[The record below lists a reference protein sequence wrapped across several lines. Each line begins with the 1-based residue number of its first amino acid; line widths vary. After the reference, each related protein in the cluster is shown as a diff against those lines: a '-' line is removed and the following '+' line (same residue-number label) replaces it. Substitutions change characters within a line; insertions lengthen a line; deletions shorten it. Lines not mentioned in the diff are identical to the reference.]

1 MPEFI
6 EVAPRVWV
14 AHYDWMHVNITLI
27 GGWFVFVANMLA
39 LVHLVFLGAS
49 IAFDKVR
56 EHPLA
61 QITAGEWFTK
71 IIFGVWVVAIAGNL
85 AAAVLVFG

>member
-1 MPEFI
+1 MNITMTVAYAKLPA
-6 EVAPRVWV
+6 EV
-14 AHYDWMHVNITLI
+14 MNNITLI

>member
-1 MPEFI
+1 MS
-6 EVAPRVWV
+6 
-14 AHYDWMHVNITLI
+14 NITLI

-39 LVHLVFLGAS
+39 LLHLVFFLGAS

-56 EHPLA
+56 EHPFS
-61 QITAGEWFTK
+61 QIPAGGSGSPRSSS
-71 IIFGVWVVAIAGNL
+71 GVWVVAIAGNI

>member
-1 MPEFI
+1 MNTTMTVAYAKLPA
-6 EVAPRVWV
+6 EV
-14 AHYDWMHVNITLI
+14 MNNITLI

-56 EHPLA
+56 DHPLA

>member
-1 MPEFI
+1 MNITMTVAYAKLPT
-6 EVAPRVWV
+6 EV
-14 AHYDWMHVNITLI
+14 MNNITLI

>member
-1 MPEFI
+1 MNTTMTMAYPKLPD
-6 EVAPRVWV
+6 EV
-14 AHYDWMHVNITLI
+14 MSNITLI

>member
-1 MPEFI
+1 MNTTMTMAYAKLPD
-6 EVAPRVWV
+6 EV
-14 AHYDWMHVNITLI
+14 MSNITLI

-71 IIFGVWVVAIAGNL
+71 IIFGVWVVAIAGNI